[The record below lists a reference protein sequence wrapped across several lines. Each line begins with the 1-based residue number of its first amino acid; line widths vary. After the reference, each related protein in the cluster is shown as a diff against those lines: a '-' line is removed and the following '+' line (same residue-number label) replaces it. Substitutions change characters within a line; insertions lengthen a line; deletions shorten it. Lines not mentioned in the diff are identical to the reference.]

1 MIVKAVVV
9 EVILIKAG
17 EGAEEIL
24 ENLFGFDLVKEGE
37 SSLILFF
44 GQVIFERLLTV
55 FFEDE
60 GVRLIHEDE
69 EIWSVLNEFDVLLE
83 LFVEFSGNVQ
93 LVSLFIV
100 VVVGLG

>member
-1 MIVKAVVV
+1 M
-9 EVILIKAG
+9 
-17 EGAEEIL
+17 
-24 ENLFGFDLVKEGE
+24 
-37 SSLILFF
+37 
-44 GQVIFERLLTV
+44 

-60 GVRLIHEDE
+60 GVRLIDEDE
-69 EIWSVLNEFDVLLE
+69 EIRNVLNEFDVLLE